1 MPAITY
7 FLSAHFCKSRIQE
20 NRLWKFLAA
29 SAIEKRE
36 LFFPWNPCTASAER
50 KRRVYP
56 SKDYAFFRSYRRVS
70 LSRVELDLG
79 WTCSLQVRFRRRNMF
94 MKLGP
99 PVWGCL
105 ARIDK
110 LATGEGGIFD
120 ALFRYSR
127 KNKARSGRGK
137 KVMMWR
143 TWCKGKSFAPQIL
156 RTFLLFILFTFLSF
170 SMCLALPFR
179 SEDLI
184 PIPIPIPIPSNFDK
198 NSSTFDMKSVSKKM
212 NCKMC
217 RKTTQ
222 KILKWCK
229 NLRCKGMQI
238 SNLVEL
244 EKC

>member
-127 KNKARSGRGK
+127 KKIKHDLEEKRKLWFVENKNITRK
-137 KVMMWR
+137 
-143 TWCKGKSFAPQIL
+143 TL
-156 RTFLLFILFTFLSF
+156 RTQKHRKSNDLSRPKNILESQ
-170 SMCLALPFR
+170 C
-179 SEDLI
+179 
-184 PIPIPIPIPSNFDK
+184 
-198 NSSTFDMKSVSKKM
+198 
-212 NCKMC
+212 
-217 RKTTQ
+217 
-222 KILKWCK
+222 
-229 NLRCKGMQI
+229 
-238 SNLVEL
+238 
-244 EKC
+244 